1 MKELWVVFIYII
13 FSFSIDSL
21 RYFLISDPPAAFI
34 LLFTLLDYSFV
45 FLILY
50 SLLNSGIIKV
60 ILILVSILFVLYIA
74 LLFLRSNP
82 QSYAAVSPVESILV
96 LVFCIIFLFE
106 QLNKPEELL
115 VYSMPGFWIILA
127 FLVYSSGT
135 LFLYIFRVI
144 DFNAA
149 KKWWIINNVCN
160 IITNCL
166 IALSFFIN
174 YRNSKSQNPSE
185 KIPMFDS

>member
-1 MKELWVVFIYII
+1 MKELWVVFIYIF
-13 FSFSIDSL
+13 FSFSIDLL
-21 RYFLISDPPAAFI
+21 RYFFISDPPPVFI
-34 LLFTLLDYSFV
+34 LLFTLLDYIFV

-50 SLLNSGIIKV
+50 SLLNSRIIKAV
-60 ILILVSILFVLYIA
+60 LILISILFVFYIA

-82 QSYAAVSPVESILV
+82 QSYPAVSPVESIIV

-115 VYSMPGFWIILA
+115 VYSTPGFWIILA

-144 DFNAA
+144 DFEAA

-166 IALSFFIN
+166 IALSFLIIH
-174 YRNSKSQNPSE
+174 RNSKSINPSE
-185 KIPMFDS
+185 KIPLFDS